1 MIWTDDARE
10 TIEDLL
16 TALPLPVRDGVQQCA
31 ETRAEA
37 LASDA
42 GAARIPTELAVRAFI
57 ECTPADLRE
66 RLKHPLS
73 YRGLDPDDFDAAFSA
88 P

>member
-1 MIWTDDARE
+1 MDFTSDARE

-16 TALPLPVRDGVQQCA
+16 TALPLPVREGVQQAA
-31 ETRAEA
+31 EARAES
-37 LASDA
+37 LATDA
-42 GAARIPTELAVRAFI
+42 GAAKISTEIAVRAFI

-73 YRGLDPDDFDAAFSA
+73 YRGLDPDDFENAFNA
-88 P
+88 

>member
-1 MIWTDDARE
+1 MDFTSDARE

-16 TALPLPVRDGVQQCA
+16 TALPLPVREGVQQAA
-31 ETRAEA
+31 EVRAEA
-37 LASDA
+37 LATDA
-42 GAARIPTELAVRAFI
+42 GAAKISTEIAVRAFI

-73 YRGLDPDDFDAAFSA
+73 YRGLDPDDFDPAFNS
-88 P
+88 